1 MFFLQA
7 SGSSDVSKLMFIGS
21 IGMITLAIGI
31 IVFVI
36 MHQRKVIKYHIQ
48 MKQLEAEKQQ
58 VFLNASIRFQE
69 EERQNLLLFIW
80 KKRKSLLIVTGIASI
95 LALVVSL
102 LMKPLFLSTALVFPA
117 ATSSVSFSEQRNAT
131 ASSMDFGVEEQAE
144 QLVQILQSSRIR
156 EKVITKFDLMNHYGI
171 DSTDENKNYKMMKEY
186 EGHISF
192 IRTRYGSIQI
202 DVLDEKPELAAEI
215 ANKIVDLIDTVKN
228 SMISERTMPA
238 FEVNKRKRDLL
249 DQDLNTILVQL
260 DSLGEKGV
268 ISMEGRTN
276 LFTAFVESKSEKDR
290 EFLKKQIDVN
300 LLYGP
305 RFDGLEEMRDEKIEK
320 LEKFLD
326 SYEQAESDAYA
337 NYTHK
342 FIVERAVVADKKD
355 KPKRMIIVILAAIG
369 TFIFMVF
376 LLLINEKIKELK
388 KQA

>member
-1 MFFLQA
+1 MENE
-7 SGSSDVSKLMFIGS
+7 
-21 IGMITLAIGI
+21 
-31 IVFVI
+31 
-36 MHQRKVIKYHIQ
+36 HIEIEQ
-48 MKQLEAEKQQ
+48 
-58 VFLNASIRFQE
+58 
-69 EERQNLLLFIW
+69 ERQNLLLFIW
-80 KKRKSLLIVTGIASI
+80 KKRKPLLIVTGIATI

-276 LFTAFVESKSEKDR
+276 LFTALVESKSEKDR

-342 FIVERAVVADKKD
+342 FIVERAVIADKKD